1 MTQLTATG
9 GTPPY
14 TWSVVTTLPAGLA
27 LSAGGL
33 LSGTPSAAASGSFT
47 VRLTDS
53 VGATT
58 TADVWIDAIALTT
71 AVPPVVEQ
79 LDFSV
84 SFIAEV
90 EMSGSDLAIVPFDFS
105 LIPSVEIQE
114 SSSMESG
121 TGIQPRVIPF
131 VDFSEDSIYIPLN
144 LLFSVDISEN
154 SIYMPLNLLVSV
166 DILSAAADRY
176 SATIATL
183 LGTSGLTLLR
193 NPGSSEDDANFN
205 VGDIGFNFPLY
216 GVNFRT
222 NIFAVSNSY
231 LTFGFSSSAYSG
243 LSPTNP
249 TGTKLFVGAADRSWN
264 QLWAGLFTPSGGG
277 LAYRILWRGN
287 IGTSGTGT
295 EIWEVTLF
303 DDGAIMLVFGTI
315 GLTSGQMCLTNGLTS
330 GTLTTTYTI
339 ASNTSFVFTPDG
351 SGSYIVRT
359 GSYN

>member
-14 TWSVVTTLPAGLA
+14 TWSTVTTLPAGIA
-27 LSAGGL
+27 LSSGGL
-33 LSGTPSAAASGSFT
+33 LSGTPSAAVSGSFT

-58 TADVWIDAIALTT
+58 TADVWIDAISLAP

-79 LDFSV
+79 MDFTV
-84 SFIAEV
+84 SFIVEV
-90 EMSGSDLAIVPFDFS
+90 EMSGSDLVIVPFDFS

-114 SSSMESG
+114 SSSIESG
-121 TGIQPRVIPF
+121 TGIQPRLTAF
-131 VDFSEDSIYIPLN
+131 
-144 LLFSVDISEN
+144 VDISED
-154 SIYMPLNLLVSV
+154 SIYMPLNLLISV
-166 DILSAAADRY
+166 DISQEAVDRY

-193 NPGSSEDDANFN
+193 NSAEDDNNVN

-216 GVNFRT
+216 GVNFRAD
-222 NIFAVSNSY
+222 IFAVSNSY
-231 LTFGFSSSAYSG
+231 LTFGFATSAYSG

-249 TGTKLFVGAADRSWN
+249 SGTKLFVGSADRSWN
-264 QLWAGLFTPSGGG
+264 QLWAGPFTPVGGG
-277 LAYRILWRGN
+277 LAYRIRWHGN
-287 IGTSGTGT
+287 TGTSGSGT
-295 EIWEVTLF
+295 EIWEATLF
-303 DDGAIMLVFGTI
+303 DDGAIMLVFGTT

-351 SGSYIVRT
+351 SGGYIVRT
-359 GSYN
+359 GSYI